1 MREQKEVDISLLV
14 ADAIA
19 NNKNLHKVIDD
30 IYLKNE
36 VVLSEINV
44 LDKARSF
51 DFGSIEFQKYFIR
64 TLQILEAS
72 LEDFKDINVLDK
84 ALKKEYSYEYNYIK
98 RLNSDELY
106 LEVYLNYLGKKVR
119 NKNLTNDEFNW
130 RMYILLY
137 FAINNEVQIVDSEVL
152 QLVFENI
159 NLYHRDSNNNIFAYN
174 NIDKDN
180 LKLINDKIKMLKE
193 EYPQIN
199 SNTVIFNKPI
209 EEIKKNKL
217 TRKEMNYVALEY
229 LYDKY
234 RIDLNA
240 VCKYKAITNKEL
252 AELLNI
258 YLMAHFGEFGTDS
271 SLKDWIVY
279 AVQINYLIKAYREAK
294 DFSYENSSSALI
306 DKIKV
311 QNNKIEELSGII
323 NKVRNDN
330 KELNEENEKLKREV
344 KRLRNENRELRN
356 GKLEIDSLREFMFNQ
371 ENEVVIDDEV
381 DLNSMANVVNNK
393 RLLIIGGNDIWK
405 RKMKETLNQCTFIS
419 PNVSFDNRIL
429 EDRDVV
435 INTDYIGH
443 SMYYKVISNINKIN
457 SFRFF
462 SGSGNVELSIRK
474 LYKLVRE

>member
-84 ALKKEYSYEYNYIK
+84 ALKKEYNYEYNYIK
-98 RLNSDELY
+98 RLNRDELD
-106 LEVYLNYLGKKVR
+106 LEVYFNYLGKKVR

-137 FAINNEVQIVDSEVL
+137 FAINNGIQVVDSEVL

-159 NLYHRDSNNNIFAYN
+159 NLYHRDSNNNIFAYK

-294 DFSYENSSSALI
+294 DLSYENSSSALI

>member
-1 MREQKEVDISLLV
+1 MSEQKEVDISLLV

-84 ALKKEYSYEYNYIK
+84 ALKKEYNYEYNYIK
-98 RLNSDELY
+98 RLNSDELD

-137 FAINNEVQIVDSEVL
+137 FAINNGIQVVDSEVL

-159 NLYHRDSNNNIFAYN
+159 NLYHRDSGNNVFAYK

-209 EEIKKNKL
+209 EEIQKNKL
-217 TRKEMNYVALEY
+217 TRKEMNYIALEY

-234 RIDLNA
+234 KIDLNA

-258 YLMAHFGEFGTDS
+258 YLMAHFGDFGTDS
-271 SLKDWIVY
+271 NLKDWIVY
-279 AVQINYLIKAYREAK
+279 VVQINYLIKAYREAK
-294 DFSYENSSSALI
+294 DFSYKNSNSALI

-311 QNNKIEELSGII
+311 QNDKLRELKKEVS
-323 NKVRNDN
+323 KVRNDN
-330 KELNEENEKLKREV
+330 RGLAEENEKLKREV
-344 KRLRNENRELRN
+344 EKLRSENEELRN
-356 GKLEIDSLREFMFNQ
+356 GKLEIDSLREFMFSQ
-371 ENEVVIDDEV
+371 ENEVVVGDKIDFSNMV
-381 DLNSMANVVNNK
+381 DVVNNK
-393 RLLIIGGNDIWK
+393 KLLIIGGNDIWI
-405 RKMKETLNQCTFIS
+405 RKMKEKLNKCIFIS

-429 EDRDVV
+429 EDKDVV